1 MEQRII
7 GFENGV
13 AVVEKVDKFTVSK
26 EDCEKQKENL
36 ANRKTAA
43 LKMIEDANAE
53 LAKIQTEEVELA
65 EAEKII
71 TEAELK
77 FNTQQETPEAETL
90 VKTPELPVAEQV
102 SFDGGY

>member
-7 GFENGV
+7 GYENGV
-13 AVVEKVDKFTVSK
+13 VTVEKVDKFTVSIESCEKLK
-26 EDCEKQKENL
+26 EDL

-53 LAKIQTEEVELA
+53 LEKIQAEEIELA

-71 TEAELK
+71 SEAELK
-77 FNTQQETPEAETL
+77 FNTKENKEVENQEAPQI
-90 VKTPELPVAEQV
+90 AEQI
-102 SFDGGY
+102 SF

>member
-7 GFENGV
+7 GYENGV
-13 AVVEKVDKFTVSK
+13 VIVEKVDKFTVSK
-26 EDCEKQKENL
+26 ESCEKLKEDL

-53 LAKIQTEEVELA
+53 LEKIKTEEVELA

-71 TEAELK
+71 SEAELK
-77 FNTQQETPEAETL
+77 FNTEENKEVENKEAPQT
-90 VKTPELPVAEQV
+90 AEQV
-102 SFDGGY
+102 SF

>member
-7 GFENGV
+7 GYENGV
-13 AVVEKVDKFTVSK
+13 VTVEKVDKFTVSK
-26 EDCEKQKENL
+26 ESCEKLKEDL

-53 LAKIQTEEVELA
+53 LEKIQTEEIELA

-71 TEAELK
+71 SEAELK
-77 FNTQQETPEAETL
+77 FNTKEDKEVENQETPQI
-90 VKTPELPVAEQV
+90 AEQI
-102 SFDGGY
+102 SF

>member
-7 GFENGV
+7 GYENGV
-13 AVVEKVDKFTVSK
+13 VIVEKVDKFTVSK
-26 EDCEKQKENL
+26 ESCEKLKEDL

-53 LAKIQTEEVELA
+53 LEKIKTEEVELA

-71 TEAELK
+71 SEAELK
-77 FNTQQETPEAETL
+77 FNTEENKEVENQEASQI
-90 VKTPELPVAEQV
+90 AEQV
-102 SFDGGY
+102 SF

>member
-7 GFENGV
+7 GYENGV
-13 AVVEKVDKFTVSK
+13 VTVEKVDKFTVSIESCEKLK
-26 EDCEKQKENL
+26 EDL

-53 LAKIQTEEVELA
+53 LEKIQTEEIELA

-71 TEAELK
+71 SEAELK
-77 FNTQQETPEAETL
+77 FNTKEDKEVENQETPQI
-90 VKTPELPVAEQV
+90 AEQL
-102 SFDGGY
+102 SF

>member
-7 GFENGV
+7 GYENGV
-13 AVVEKVDKFTVSK
+13 VIVEKVDKFTVSK
-26 EDCEKQKENL
+26 ESCEKLKEDL

-53 LAKIQTEEVELA
+53 LEKIQAEEIELV

-71 TEAELK
+71 SEAELK
-77 FNTQQETPEAETL
+77 FNTKENKEVENQEAPQI
-90 VKTPELPVAEQV
+90 AEQI
-102 SFDGGY
+102 SF